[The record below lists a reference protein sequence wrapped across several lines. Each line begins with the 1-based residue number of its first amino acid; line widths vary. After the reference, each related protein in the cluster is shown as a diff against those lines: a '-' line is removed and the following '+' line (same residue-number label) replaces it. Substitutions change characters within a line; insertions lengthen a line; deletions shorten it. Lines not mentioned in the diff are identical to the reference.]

1 MQSEKERCKNTF
13 YEVVMVNSYEICFRF
28 SPCFEQVRF
37 SFMYQVYSASSFNY

>member
-28 SPCFEQVRF
+28 ISYFEQVRF
-37 SFMYQVYSASSFNY
+37 SFMYNEYSVSPFNY